1 MLHVVYVA
9 VLSSFT
15 HREYT
20 TRWGEGERERGRERE
35 MGRGIVSGIEGSKG
49 EMRIRGRGRRGDG
62 DGGEMREREIE
73 G

>member
-35 MGRGIVSGIEGSKG
+35 MGRGIVSGIEGNKG
-49 EMRIRGRGRRGDG
+49 EMRMRGRGREEERGRG
-62 DGGEMREREIE
+62 AEGESRAAK
-73 G
+73 